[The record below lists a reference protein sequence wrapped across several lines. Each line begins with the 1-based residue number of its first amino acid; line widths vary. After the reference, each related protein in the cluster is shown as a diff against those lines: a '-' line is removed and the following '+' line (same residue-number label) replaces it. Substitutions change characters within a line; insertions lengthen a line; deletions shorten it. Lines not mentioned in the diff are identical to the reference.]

1 MSAEIKLNDVSLATE
16 SSGDISWGS
25 GVPAGTI
32 INVEQTI
39 ITGSQTVTTGN
50 SWGDAISVSIQT
62 TKANSKILVIPN
74 VYFGLSYDEGYNG
87 AARIIRN
94 YPSASTLAIGDTTI
108 HSATSTVGHYHISD
122 GGNLRWQQSM
132 SLIIKDTP
140 NAPAGTTVEYRI
152 QATIIGGNGG
162 EAIEMNRWALNNDLQ
177 GVSTFT
183 IMELS

>member
-1 MSAEIKLNDVSLATE
+1 MTDIKLNNSTLA
-16 SSGDISWGS
+16 SASGSTISWGS
-25 GVPAGTI
+25 GVPADTI
-32 INVEQTI
+32 LNIEQTI
-39 ITGSQTVTTGN
+39 ITGAQTVTTGN

-74 VYFGLSYDEGYNG
+74 VYFGLLYDEGYNG

-94 YPSASTLAIGDTTI
+94 YPSASTLAIGSATI
-108 HSATSTVGHYHISD
+108 HSTTSTGGHYHISD
-122 GGNLRWQQSM
+122 SGNTRWQQSM

-140 NAPAGTTVEYRI
+140 NAPAGTTVEYKI
-152 QATIIGGNGG
+152 QATILGGNGG
-162 EAIEMNRWALNNDLQ
+162 EAIYINRWALNNDLG